1 MFGLENENLN
11 SQKDLDWYEHMKEN
25 ADLETYTELY
35 NRGTQTNHDLVDY
48 RNNLEGD
55 DIDQKNYE
63 ASWSDASLKRDIF
76 STVTSELMNSPG
88 ANQYMM
94 KIQEKDTQNI
104 RWNDKERA
112 ISVEATRIGDANFL
126 GDGSNAKS
134 NRYARTKMSPEEFA
148 RREAQRKERYR
159 QIALGGKKRKK

>member
-11 SQKDLDWYEHMKEN
+11 SQKDLDWYEYMKEN
-25 ADLETYTELY
+25 TDYETFSELQA
-35 NRGTQTNHDLVDY
+35 RGNQSNHDLPDY
-48 RNNLEGD
+48 RNNLEGN
-55 DIDQKNYE
+55 DIDQKNYK
-63 ASWSDASLKRDIF
+63 ASWSDPSLERDIIN
-76 STVTSELMNSPG
+76 TVVSELMHSPG
-88 ANQYMM
+88 ANQYMEE
-94 KIQEKDTQNI
+94 IQEKDMKNI